1 MKTWKKIILFTSDVH
16 CGIDSGFGYAGVQ
29 QVRDRLEDQALM
41 DYIREGRSAANTQ
54 IPTARAESRSSTGER
69 RKRDGHDYT
78 KVVYY
83 NLICT
88 IKPKRSE
95 DP

>member
-1 MKTWKKIILFTSDVH
+1 MSMEKGEITYGDVLNVFPYANQICVLEVTGQQILD
-16 CGIDSGFGYAGVQ
+16 A
-29 QVRDRLEDQALM
+29 LEWGA
-41 DYIREGRSAANTQ
+41 REGRSAANMR

-83 NLICT
+83 SLICM